1 MIKEREKIMEHKV
14 VPALARLEQLLQCYP
29 ELECCRDEIIMSF
42 NILQE
47 AYRNGRKLL
56 IAGNGGSAADS
67 AHIAG
72 ELMKSFHFRR
82 KPEPVLCRNLE
93 LCYGAAGQ
101 TAADFLE
108 GALPAVALPEM
119 MALSTAYMN
128 DADPEGVFAQ
138 GVYGLGQQGDV
149 LLAIS
154 TSGNSKNILYAC
166 MTANVKGMKT
176 IGLTGKSGGKML
188 GLCDCVICVPFTD
201 TYRIQERHLP
211 IYHAL
216 CAMLE
221 AEFFDVGERV

>member
-1 MIKEREKIMEHKV
+1 M
-14 VPALARLEQLLQCYP
+14 
-29 ELECCRDEIIMSF
+29 
-42 NILQE
+42 
-47 AYRNGRKLL
+47 
-56 IAGNGGSAADS
+56 
-67 AHIAG
+67 
-72 ELMKSFHFRR
+72 
-82 KPEPVLCRNLE
+82 
-93 LCYGAAGQ
+93 
-101 TAADFLE
+101 
-108 GALPAVALPEM
+108 
-119 MALSTAYMN
+119 
-128 DADPEGVFAQ
+128 
-138 GVYGLGQQGDV
+138 

>member
-1 MIKEREKIMEHKV
+1 MEHEV
-14 VPALARLEQLLQCYP
+14 IPALTRLEQLLQCYP
-29 ELECCRDEIIMSF
+29 ELECCKDEIILSF
-42 NILQE
+42 NILQD
-47 AYRNGRKLL
+47 AYRNGKKLL

-67 AHIAG
+67 AHIVG

-82 KPEPVLCRNLE
+82 KPEPVLCRDLG
-93 LCYGAAGQ
+93 LRYGTAGQ
-101 TAADFLE
+101 TTADFLE

-119 MALSTAYMN
+119 TALSTAYMN
-128 DADPEGVFAQ
+128 DADPQGVFAQ

-154 TSGNSKNILYAC
+154 TSGNSPNILYAC

-188 GLCDCVICVPFTD
+188 GLCDSVICVPFTD

-221 AEFFDVGERV
+221 AEFFDAGEHV